1 MTLFS
6 FFKKKAE
13 PENKVTPTD
22 GIKALADGILFEE
35 EGVFLSWGADIEG
48 DKSYAR
54 KGYRADRT
62 IYEWGEKVILGGLR
76 LPLKTVCWSHKQ
88 HGDIKSFESIE
99 FLLEGN
105 DAEDNFT
112 SIKKH
117 IEPIFGEPKQPEDIR
132 DGDICLEWK
141 IKAVK
146 VSLSLFN
153 KSQPQVH
160 LQIGWWL

>member
-1 MTLFS
+1 MALFS

-13 PENKVTPTD
+13 PGTKATPTD
-22 GIKALADGILFEE
+22 SIKALADGILFEE
-35 EGVFLSWGADIEG
+35 EGVFLSWGADIET
-48 DKSYAR
+48 DKCYEK

-62 IYEWGEKVILGGLR
+62 IYEWGERTILNGLK
-76 LPLKTVCWSHKQ
+76 LPFKTVCWNHKQ

-99 FLLEGN
+99 FLLEGYE
-105 DAEDNFT
+105 AEEYFQ
-112 SIKKH
+112 SVKKH
-117 IEPIFGEPKQPEDIR
+117 IEPIFGEPKQPEDIK

-141 IKAVK
+141 VKAVK

-153 KSQPQVH
+153 KSQSQVH